1 MNPLKSYTLSQL
13 PENCRKVLGRTTKE
27 LSPLT
32 LFWTGS
38 GVELNITGSELWLEL
53 NTGYDRLEVWAAVVI
68 NGALLSRIMLPKGR
82 SKLCLFRGM
91 NAEAVK
97 NIRFI
102 RESQAMP
109 EDPGVFLQIDGLS
122 TDGDFLPVPPRAK
135 NLEFIGDSITSGEGL
150 AGAKPEMDWIPMFFS
165 AVYGFPMGVGEL
177 LDADVQVISQSGWG
191 VVSDWTNNPYHALPK
206 YYDQICGPLTGEQ
219 NLSLGAGE
227 PWDFSAHRPV
237 DAVVVNLGTNDS
249 GALNQPAWQ
258 DPATGEAFQ
267 QKMAPDG
274 SMEPSDAERFQQAV
288 GSFLKLL
295 RRRNPEAL
303 LVWAFGMIDCPTV
316 EPLLRRGIEEYRQE
330 TGDLRAHY
338 LALPQVREETMGSR
352 GHPGRENHREA
363 AETIAAFLRENL

>member
-13 PENCRKVLGRTTKE
+13 PANCRKVLGRTTKE
-27 LSPLT
+27 LSPLA

-38 GVELNITGSELWLEL
+38 GVELNVTGSELWLEL

-68 NGALLSRIMLPKGR
+68 NGALLSRIMLPKGK

-97 NIRFI
+97 NVRFI

-122 TDGDFLPVPPRAK
+122 TDGDFVPVPPRPR

-219 NLSLGAGE
+219 NRSLGAGE

-237 DAVVVNLGTNDS
+237 DAVIVNLGTNDS

-258 DPATGEAFQ
+258 DPATGETFQ

-288 GSFLKLL
+288 VSFLKLL
-295 RRRNPEAL
+295 RRRDPEAL

-316 EPLLRRGIEEYRQE
+316 EPLLRRGVEEYRQK
-330 TGDLRAHY
+330 TGDLRVHY

-352 GHPGRENHREA
+352 SHPGRENHREA
-363 AETIAAFLRENL
+363 AETIAAFLRENM